1 MKQNGLTTIL
11 LVVLVIF
18 ILLLGISLVF
28 ALNKEQSTNTV
39 VYKNRN
45 PFYLGLGHLRRF
57 VPTFVVHHPHK
68 SGPHH
73 PAPTP
78 GPSPPGPS
86 PPAPEPPAPEPP
98 APEPPAP
105 EPPAPEPPAPE
116 PFEGFV

>member
-11 LVVLVIF
+11 LFVLVVF

-28 ALNKEQSTNTV
+28 ALTRQQPTNTI
-39 VYKNRN
+39 VYKRRN
-45 PFYLGLGHLRRF
+45 PWDWGWGHLRRI

-78 GPSPPGPS
+78 GPSPPAPEE
-86 PPAPEPPAPEPP
+86 PAPEPPAPEEP
-98 APEPPAP
+98 APEEPAP
-105 EPPAPEPPAPE
+105 EEPPAPE